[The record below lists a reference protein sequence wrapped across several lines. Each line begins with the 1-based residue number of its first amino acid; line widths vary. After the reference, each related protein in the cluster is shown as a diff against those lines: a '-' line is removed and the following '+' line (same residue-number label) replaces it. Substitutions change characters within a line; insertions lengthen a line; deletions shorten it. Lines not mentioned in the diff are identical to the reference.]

1 MVQISS
7 LIQVSK
13 IFCVADTRVKTFI
26 HGFHVTFSNLL
37 IQKTCG
43 KEEKGIQ
50 TQSCSCYC
58 CLCKC
63 QKVRG

>member
-1 MVQISS
+1 MVLISC

-26 HGFHVTFSNLL
+26 HAFHITFSNLL

-43 KEEKGIQ
+43 K
-50 TQSCSCYC
+50 
-58 CLCKC
+58 
-63 QKVRG
+63 QKREFKPNHWLVLLLSLQVSEG